1 MKRLKEILKTVIE
14 EQFLSDIRFRTGLS
28 LRQNFF
34 INLLYIAMKMT
45 AGIYYGSVW
54 FIALALYYTLLA
66 MIRLM
71 LLHRLNAQDETPELR
86 RYRLCGF
93 MLLLMNQALVGIVV
107 FIVHQNRG
115 FDYPG
120 VLIYAMALYS
130 FYAVIMTAINAVK
143 FKRHESPI
151 LSAAKI
157 IDFVDALV
165 SLLSLTTA
173 LLARFGGDN
182 DPMFRQV
189 ITALEGSAICIAMI
203 ILAIYMIVRANREL
217 KKPRFNNSQTSN
229 QAA

>member
-1 MKRLKEILKTVIE
+1 MERLKAMLKTVMGERFI
-14 EQFLSDIRFRTGLS
+14 SDIRFQTGLS
-28 LRQNFF
+28 LGLGFF
-34 INLLYIAMKMT
+34 INLLYIVMKLA
-45 AGIYYGSVW
+45 AGFYYRSVW

-66 MIRLM
+66 VIRLM
-71 LLHRLNAQDETPELR
+71 LLHRLNAQDEATELR

-130 FYAVIMTAINAVK
+130 FYAVIMTTINVVK
-143 FKRHESPI
+143 SKRHESPI
-151 LSAAKI
+151 LSAAKV
-157 IDFVDALV
+157 IDFVAALV

-203 ILAIYMIVRANREL
+203 FIAIYMIVRANREL
-217 KKPRFNNSQTSN
+217 KKQRLNNF
-229 QAA
+229 